1 MAITYFILQHDL
13 KARAGEVLAIDGENN
28 TMTVF
33 SQRLVADVYTPPP
46 THNILPTTHNTPT
59 NWEQFLTLMR
69 KGVSVRE
76 AAEEL
81 GIPTGTLCG
90 WRARAVREGLL
101 PPGRQPKWKKKH
113 HHYRSEETLAAAQER
128 GRKLVAL
135 NEARKKAGV

>member
-1 MAITYFILQHDL
+1 MTITYFILQHDL

-46 THNILPTTHNTPT
+46 THNTPT
-59 NWEQFLTLMR
+59 NWDQFLTLMR
-69 KGVSVRE
+69 DGVSVRK

-135 NEARKKAGV
+135 NEARRKAGV